1 MINASTNV
9 TLTFPPD
16 DPAPLP
22 DLSGGQLEGHKLPL
36 LALPLHLWRRT
47 LLLPP
52 QRRQVSQPNI
62 NIQLLISK
70 SELGHSWVVA

>member
-1 MINASTNV
+1 MHHLPTNL
-9 TLTFPPD
+9 TLTVPPD

-52 QRRQVSQPNI
+52 QRRQVSQNM
-62 NIQLLISK
+62 QLLIFQI
-70 SELGHSWVVA
+70 GTGA